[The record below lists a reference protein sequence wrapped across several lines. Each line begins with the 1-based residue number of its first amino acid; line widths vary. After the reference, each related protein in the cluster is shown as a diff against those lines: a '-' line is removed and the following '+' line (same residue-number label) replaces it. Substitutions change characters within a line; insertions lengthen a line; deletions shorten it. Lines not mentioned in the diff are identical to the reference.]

1 MGQRTRSLS
10 AIKAVNISTMAKIC
24 SEYSVVSGLSW
35 SITTGDLRLPWS
47 TNDLGTCW
55 LAKFLVIFHQNSN
68 IYLAVKWVMH
78 TSWLT
83 FSQVYIVRIQTF
95 YNALFKFFQEY
106 TRNAFFFIK
115 RNKSYIQSK
124 LKISRRPKH
133 EKQTRRKISW
143 LPRPRNGKM
152 KGIVEFAAHQSTASS
167 TFPFATSTQG
177 LFCWSNTR
185 LFHSFSNR
193 PSHQRCDSVKS
204 SVMWLRN
211 LHSASAKSEVERC
224 LV

>member
-1 MGQRTRSLS
+1 MGYAYQLINFQSSIYCTDSNFLQCF
-10 AIKAVNISTMAKIC
+10 VQ
-24 SEYSVVSGLSW
+24 VFSG
-35 SITTGDLRLPWS
+35 IR
-47 TNDLGTCW
+47 
-55 LAKFLVIFHQNSN
+55 K
-68 IYLAVKWVMH
+68 K
-78 TSWLT
+78 
-83 FSQVYIVRIQTF
+83 RI
-95 YNALFKFFQEY
+95 
-106 TRNAFFFIK
+106 FFIK
-115 RNKSYIQSK
+115 RNKNYIQSK

-185 LFHSFSNR
+185 LFHSFPNR